1 VTEIAAR
8 RVYRVVGDRSEAARL
23 RRVFSPV
30 LALVL
35 SSLTSA
41 CGVSFPMASLFP
53 EAETTSSIMPARFV
67 SPLSPELGAE
77 DWRRAKGALAV
88 ALDPQG
94 SGSSVSW
101 DNPDT
106 DMKGHFSPVGQPFV
120 KTDEICRAFLAA
132 VETKTATSSLQG
144 TACRPSGGEW
154 AITSVKPWRK
164 PA

>member
-1 VTEIAAR
+1 VTKFAAR
-8 RVYRVVGDRSEAARL
+8 RVYKSVGDRSEVRAL
-23 RRVFSPV
+23 RVTGPLCAVAVS
-30 LALVL
+30 L
-35 SSLTSA
+35 LTSA
-41 CGVSFPMASLFP
+41 CGVSFPMTSLFP
-53 EAETTSSIMPARFV
+53 DAETTSSIAPVAA
-67 SPLSPELGAE
+67 SPLSADLGTE

-106 DMKGHFSPVGQPFV
+106 DLKGNFAPVGQPFV
-120 KTDEICRAFLAA
+120 KTEEICRAFLATLVA
-132 VETKTATSSLQG
+132 REVTRSFQG

-154 AITSVKPWRK
+154 AIKDVKPWRK

>member
-1 VTEIAAR
+1 M
-8 RVYRVVGDRSEAARL
+8 
-23 RRVFSPV
+23 V
-30 LALVL
+30 LAC
-35 SSLTSA
+35 LTSA
-41 CGVSFPMASLFP
+41 CGVTFPMASLFL
-53 EAETTSSIMPARFV
+53 EAETTSSTTAV
-67 SPLSPELGAE
+67 KATSPLSPELSGE

-106 DMKGHFSPVGQPFV
+106 ETKGNFAPVGQPFV
-120 KTDEICRAFLAA
+120 SSDEICRAFLATL
-132 VETKTATSSLQG
+132 VSKDGTRSLQG

-154 AITSVKPWRK
+154 AIKDIKPWRK

>member
-1 VTEIAAR
+1 
-8 RVYRVVGDRSEAARL
+8 
-23 RRVFSPV
+23 
-30 LALVL
+30 
-35 SSLTSA
+35 
-41 CGVSFPMASLFP
+41 MASLFP
-53 EAETTSSIMPARFV
+53 EPETTNSIRPKIE

-106 DMKGHFSPVGQPFV
+106 DMKGNFAPVGQPFV
-120 KTDEICRAFLAA
+120 KTDEICRAFLATL
-132 VETKTATSSLQG
+132 VTKDTTRSLQG

-154 AITSVKPWRK
+154 AIKDVKPWRK